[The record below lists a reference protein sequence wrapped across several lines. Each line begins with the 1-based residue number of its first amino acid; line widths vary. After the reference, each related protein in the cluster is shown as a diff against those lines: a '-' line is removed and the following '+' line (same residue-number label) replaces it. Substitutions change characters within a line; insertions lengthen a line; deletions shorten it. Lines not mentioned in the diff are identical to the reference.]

1 MMIKINAKESV
12 EIIENV
18 FVNVINE
25 TGSKYYSWDEL
36 SETQVACF
44 SGMSKE
50 IKEIYD
56 RHKGEMFAA
65 SDKK

>member
-18 FVNVINE
+18 FVNIINE
-25 TGSKYYSWDEL
+25 SGSKYYSWDEL

-44 SGMSKE
+44 SSMNSE
-50 IKEIYD
+50 IKDVYD
-56 RHKGEMFAA
+56 RYK
-65 SDKK
+65 DKMLA